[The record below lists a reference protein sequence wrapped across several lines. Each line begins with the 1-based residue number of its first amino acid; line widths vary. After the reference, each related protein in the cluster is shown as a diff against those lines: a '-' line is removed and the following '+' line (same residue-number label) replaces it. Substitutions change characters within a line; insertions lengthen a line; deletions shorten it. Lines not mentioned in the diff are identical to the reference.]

1 MLSQLVNIWFQVLFH
16 SPSGVLFNFPSR
28 YYTLSVTRSYLAFGD
43 GPPIFMPD
51 FTCPALLWILAR
63 ACKHLIYGAI
73 TLFRLVF
80 QKTSTIFVQSLCA
93 SPKPQW
99 YFYLWFGLLPVRS
112 PLLRQSL
119 NYFLFLQ
126 ILRCFNSLR
135 SLYYT
140 MYSCNNAKRLCFAGS
155 PIQKSTDHGLFA
167 SPRSLSQ
174 LTTSFFG
181 V

>member
-43 GPPIFMPD
+43 GPPMFTPD
-51 FTCPALLWILAR
+51 STCPALLWILA
-63 ACKHLIYGAI
+63 HVHNHFTYGAI

-80 QKTSTIFVQSLCA
+80 QKTSAIVVCSLYA
-93 SPKPQW
+93 SPKPRW
-99 YFYLWFGLLPVRS
+99 YFYLRFGLLPVRS

-119 NYFLFLQ
+119 IYFLFLQ
-126 ILRCFNSLR
+126 IMRCFSSLR
-135 SLYYT
+135 SHHYS
-140 MYSCNNAKRLCFAGS
+140 MYSCNDAGRLRPAGY
-155 PIQKSTDHGLFA
+155 PIQKSTDRGLFA